1 MQVENLGP
9 YRIVR
14 ELGRGGMG
22 TVYEAVN
29 RETAEPA
36 AIKLLAPHLA
46 GDGNFRERFAAE
58 IETLRKLRHPRIV
71 RLFGFGEQEDS
82 LYYAMEL
89 VDGCSLEEEL
99 RQGRRFTWREVTD
112 FAIDVCAAL
121 RHAHDR
127 GVIHR
132 DLKPGNLLLA
142 TDGHVKLSDFGI
154 ARLFGATGLTNVGS
168 VLGTA
173 EYMAP
178 EQAEGKPV
186 GPRADLYS
194 LGAVMYVLLAGRPL
208 FQGKSLPE
216 LLHKQRFEQ
225 PEPLRNVAPD
235 VPAPLRE
242 IVMLLLAKAPED
254 RVPNPD
260 ILARQLMALKEALS
274 VDDPESSPTVA
285 TSRFAASS
293 DDDSTAKGQQDG
305 MPRDGRV
312 ENAKSE
318 VITSPAT
325 AAPGSEHDSAASD
338 SSSESVLEGRTE
350 PMLDRAEEQLPVTKP
365 GDGADDNNAELPP
378 VSVGP
383 LKETKAT
390 TAFGHFAHAATE
402 RENEPPEMPTGR
414 FVSLGDDDLDRPVV
428 ASPEHPLI
436 SWQTWILVALLLA
449 LGATTWYFL
458 QPPTADALYEQISSI
473 VGSGGISS
481 LLRAD
486 DDIEDFLSRFP
497 DDRRCGQ
504 LREYVREIELYRL
517 ERRFALRARGIAGT
531 ESLLPIER
539 DYLAAINTLQVDR
552 DLGMKKL
559 EALIGVFGHR
569 ADAAGPVGQC
579 LELAR
584 RRLTQLQEQLA
595 REGPQHLALLQTRLN
610 HADQQRA
617 TNPHVAEEIYRGMIE
632 LYGGK
637 PWAEPAVKRAE
648 ESLEQL
654 QDAELPKN
662 NAAST
667 E

>member
-22 TVYEAVN
+22 TVYEAVD

-99 RQGRRFTWREVTD
+99 HQGRRFTWREVTD
-112 FAIDVCAAL
+112 MAVDVCAAL

-132 DLKPGNLLLA
+132 DIKPGNLLLA

-216 LLHKQRFEQ
+216 LLHKQRYEQ
-225 PEPLRNVAPD
+225 PEPLRNIESD
-235 VPAPLRE
+235 VPVPLRE
-242 IVMLLLAKAPED
+242 IVMLLLAKAPGD

-260 ILARQLMALKEALS
+260 ILARQLTTLKEAMS
-274 VDDPESSPTVA
+274 VDDLEHSPTVA
-285 TSRFAASS
+285 TDQFTASG
-293 DDDSTAKGQQDG
+293 DERDSTAKGRREE
-305 MPRDGRV
+305 MASEEPA

-318 VITSPAT
+318 VIVNPV
-325 AAPGSEHDSAASD
+325 APVPDGGNDSAGASP
-338 SSSESVLEGRTE
+338 SESVFERRTE
-350 PMLDRAEEQLPVTKP
+350 PMVDRVEEQLPMTKP
-365 GDGADDNNAELPP
+365 GDGADDNDAESPP

-383 LKETKAT
+383 LRETKAT

-449 LGATTWYFL
+449 LGATIWYFL
-458 QPPTADALYEQISSI
+458 QPPTADALYEQISST

-584 RRLTQLQEQLA
+584 RRLAQLQEQLA
-595 REGPQHLALLQTRLN
+595 REGPQHLSLLQTRLN

-617 TNPHVAEEIYRGMIE
+617 TNSHAAEEIYRGMIE

-648 ESLEQL
+648 ESLKRL
-654 QDAELPKN
+654 SDAKRPN
-662 NAAST
+662 NDAAST
-667 E
+667 D